1 MKTLICAGALVLT
14 ATLLPAA
21 VDAQTPAPSDGPG
34 QFRFLLEESHT
45 PRGKAVEGYI
55 YNESPWRI
63 TNVRLR
69 VLSVDPNGTVTN
81 ESSGWVVGD
90 VGAGGRSYFYVPVPA
105 HAASYRATVQSFD
118 KVGFEGPRPEAP

>member
-1 MKTLICAGALVLT
+1 MRTI
-14 ATLLPAA
+14 TLLFIVVVAGILAA
-21 VDAQTPAPSDGPG
+21 VVAKAQTAATDAPG
-34 QFRFLLEESHT
+34 QFRFDLEESNT

-69 VLSVDPNGTVTN
+69 VQSVDPNGTITN

-90 VGAGGRSYFYVPVPA
+90 VRAGGRSYFYVPVPA
-105 HAASYRATVQSFD
+105 HAASYRPSVQSFD
-118 KVGFEGPRPEAP
+118 KVGLEGARPEAP